1 MGRLLALAAAFA
13 VVLAAGGAS
22 AAGDLPIKAFFG
34 VWKGNAISES
44 EISANFRVTARD
56 LDVEIQ
62 GFAVGGFTLRWAT
75 VLRQEGDPNA
85 PAEVLKE
92 ATVTFIP
99 QPGRTGVWR
108 ASESQEPLA
117 GAYLWARMEGQ
128 TLSVYSLGIA
138 EDGSSDL
145 QVYRRTLGGNG
156 MELEF
161 TRSIDGASI
170 RTARGRL
177 IKYSN

>member
-1 MGRLLALAAAFA
+1 MGQFFRLAVFA
-13 VVLAAGGAS
+13 VMMACAGGAQ

-44 EISANFRVTARD
+44 EISANFRVSARD

-85 PAEVLKE
+85 PVEVLKQ

-99 QPGRTGVWR
+99 QPGRSGVWR
-108 ASESQEPLA
+108 AGESADPMQ
-117 GAYLWARMEGQ
+117 GAYLWARLEGQ

-138 EDGSSDL
+138 EDGTSDL

-161 TRSIDGASI
+161 TRSIDGAAI
-170 RTARGRL
+170 RSAKGRL
-177 IKYSN
+177 IKFSN